1 MASWTRPMTFS
12 SPDDPSSPLSISPDK
27 TALLIMDYQNF
38 HITKLG
44 DAGVSVVKIAAQMR
58 DWALSRGMSVFHC
71 LVDTGPEAR
80 PPPWSKMAMKW
91 KMHYQDMLTNAAWL
105 GWEAESV
112 APKGNKGGTAGIG
125 TAGSGSI
132 PVSAIVTDQSQPR
145 ELTVLRQPGT
155 LSALES
161 RGLPEMLKA
170 CGVKSLI
177 LCGIATSGC
186 VLSTARAATDQGFIV
201 TVVEDACFDPVPGVH
216 TMVVTHLLPVTAH
229 VATSGEVRDAW
240 MVF

>member
-1 MASWTRPMTFS
+1 MASWTRPMALS

-27 TALLIMDYQNF
+27 TAVLLMDYQNF
-38 HITKLG
+38 HITNLG
-44 DAGVSVVKIAAQMR
+44 DAGASVVKIAAQMR
-58 DWALSRGMSVFHC
+58 DWALARGMSVFHC

-112 APKGNKGGTAGIG
+112 APKGNQGGTAGTG
-125 TAGSGSI
+125 TAPAGGSMSL
-132 PVSAIVTDQSQPR
+132 SADQNQPR
-145 ELTVLRQPGT
+145 ELTVLRQPGM

-161 RGLPEMLKA
+161 RGLLEILRA
-170 CGVKSLI
+170 RGVKSLI